1 MERGEQYSPV
11 VRQLGE
17 RLFSFLGFHPTDL
30 LWQRLGRVVQQQARR
45 AGFADVDSYV
55 QALLHAPDHELVPL
69 AEALTI
75 NETYFFRE
83 PKHFDALAAH
93 LPDLARQSRPVRL
106 LSAGCATG
114 EEAYSLAIVASAVL
128 RSAGIPFEVIGVD
141 IDRTALEKAKAGRYR
156 TWSFR
161 DQGMARAR
169 DAIEPVGDDWQVRA
183 TIRQHVRFEQCNLV
197 DRAPAGPFHAIFCR
211 NMLMYLTPEH
221 RRAVVR
227 RLADVLIPGGL
238 FIIGSAETLDD
249 VPPELE
255 RQPWQGVTLYR
266 RRRVPSSTVLPSSSP
281 PARVRSQQLRVLVV
295 SRSPIVRLGLRTV
308 LGDAPGIVL
317 LGEARSWED
326 AEPLVNQ
333 ADVLVLDA
341 LNDDSVLTAYLASTV
356 RRVPTLVLTAT
367 PRSGTGLSARRVATL
382 VMPQARLGT
391 VQSHGSEIIS
401 RLIELANAGRE
412 ELSRTGANV
421 GASSSE
427 RKPGTGW
434 LGMQR
439 PWSRLLVIGSST
451 GGPAVVSEIVR
462 QLPGGL
468 GLAIVIVQHMPAGF
482 TRSFAERLGRLSTY
496 AAREAQTGDVLQADT
511 IYVAPGHQNVLIER
525 GGRLRVVP
533 PGPEDIYVPNVTKAF
548 RSVARSGLATK
559 TMAVIL
565 TGMGDDG
572 GDGMAELA
580 AAGAYTV
587 AQEPSEAVVSGM
599 IEAAIAR
606 QGVRKILP
614 AADIPSEV
622 VRWLHQSQTLARAT
636 RPLG

>member
-1 MERGEQYSPV
+1 
-11 VRQLGE
+11 
-17 RLFSFLGFHPTDL
+17 
-30 LWQRLGRVVQQQARR
+30 
-45 AGFADVDSYV
+45 
-55 QALLHAPDHELVPL
+55 
-69 AEALTI
+69 
-75 NETYFFRE
+75 
-83 PKHFDALAAH
+83 LAAH

-114 EEAYSLAIVASAVL
+114 EEAYSLAIVASDVL
-128 RSAGIPFEVIGVD
+128 RPLGIPFEVMGVD

-169 DAIEPVGDDWQVRA
+169 DAIEPAGDDWQVRA
-183 TIRQHVRFEQCNLV
+183 TIRQHVHFEQCNLV

-227 RLADVLIPGGL
+227 RLVDVLIPGGL
-238 FIIGSAETLDD
+238 FVIGSAETLDD

-266 RRRVPSSTVLPSSSP
+266 RRLVPSATTSLSSP
-281 PARVRSQQLRVLVV
+281 LPARARSQQLRVLVV
-295 SRSPIVRLGLRTV
+295 SRSPVVRLGLRTV
-308 LGDAPGIVL
+308 FGDAPGIAL
-317 LGEARSWED
+317 LGEARSWEE

-333 ADVLVLDA
+333 ADALVLDT
-341 LNDDSVLTAYLASTV
+341 LHDDSVLTEYLASAV
-356 RRVPTLVLTAT
+356 RRVPTLVLAAS
-367 PRSGTGLSARRVATL
+367 PLSGAALSARCVATV
-382 VMPQARLGT
+382 VMPQARLT
-391 VQSHGSEIIS
+391 AVQSHGSEILS
-401 RLIELANAGRE
+401 RLMELAHASRE
-412 ELSRTGANV
+412 VLNRTGTSA
-421 GASSSE
+421 GARSSE
-427 RKPGTGW
+427 RKPGTGR
-434 LGMQR
+434 LGIQR

-462 QLPGGL
+462 QLPVGL
-468 GLAIVIVQHMPAGF
+468 GLAIIVVQHMPAGF
-482 TRSFAERLGRLSTY
+482 TRSFAERLGRLSAYT
-496 AAREAQTGDVLQADT
+496 AQEAQTGDLLQADM
-511 IYVAPGHQNVLIER
+511 IYVAPGHQNVLVER

-533 PGPEDIYVPNVTKAF
+533 PGSEDIYVPNVTKAF
-548 RSVARSGLATK
+548 RSIARSGLAPK

-572 GDGMAELA
+572 GDGMADLA

-606 QGVRKILP
+606 QGVHKILP

-622 VRWLHQSQTLARAT
+622 VRWLQQSQARARAA